1 LAREIGSRT
10 APGQGGFSSQSFK
23 VGAVSELSAA
33 GAGPSAVA
41 AFTGHKTASA
51 LMHYN
56 RKRMNCEVPTLMAV
70 TADGANYTRED
81 ASLEWASSSVNVATH
96 QGITKRGRP
105 RKITTHASTLHTPA
119 PVRQGPTTAMMVTP
133 VTPAPQLAPGAAT
146 GTPRPNGGKRVTPVL
161 VSSSLPMRDQANGH
175 FTQRDPLRAV
185 QERLMNLGRR
195 IKRAEQAEARQN
207 VAFGGATTLR
217 DDPPATFEE
226 EFGAAFAADLRKPT
240 ADLNEE
246 AEVDDDI
253 TVSSD
258 ESEAGISVAT
268 EGSERS
274 DPITEWTAQSSEAQ
288 PDIPPARFG
297 KWVKTPAGKESQ
309 GGTGGDQATGGIL
322 PTRGHG

>member
-1 LAREIGSRT
+1 
-10 APGQGGFSSQSFK
+10 
-23 VGAVSELSAA
+23 
-33 GAGPSAVA
+33 
-41 AFTGHKTASA
+41 
-51 LMHYN
+51 
-56 RKRMNCEVPTLMAV
+56 
-70 TADGANYTRED
+70 
-81 ASLEWASSSVNVATH
+81 
-96 QGITKRGRP
+96 
-105 RKITTHASTLHTPA
+105 
-119 PVRQGPTTAMMVTP
+119 
-133 VTPAPQLAPGAAT
+133 
-146 GTPRPNGGKRVTPVL
+146 
-161 VSSSLPMRDQANGH
+161 MRDQANGH

-226 EFGAAFAADLRKPT
+226 EFGVAFAADLRKPT

-258 ESEAGISVAT
+258 ESEAGVSVAT

-297 KWVKTPAGKESQ
+297 KWVKTPAGKASQ
-309 GGTGGDQATGGIL
+309 GGTGGRSGHRGDPSNTWAWVAPSPRGETTPEADAPGGHL
-322 PTRGHG
+322 